1 MIKTSIRQYE
11 EAGAAEKQIR
21 AIENRKMVQ
30 IENAASEG
38 SVNSSMIKNLISK
51 ANNTKQNQFHT
62 EAATGGVL

>member
-1 MIKTSIRQYE
+1 
-11 EAGAAEKQIR
+11 
-21 AIENRKMVQ
+21 MVQ